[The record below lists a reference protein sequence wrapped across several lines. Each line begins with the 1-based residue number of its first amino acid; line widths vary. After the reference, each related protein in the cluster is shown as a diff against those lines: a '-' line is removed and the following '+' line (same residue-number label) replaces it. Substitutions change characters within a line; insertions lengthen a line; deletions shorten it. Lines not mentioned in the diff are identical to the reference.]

1 MTLTSI
7 DRTSSEVP
15 MIHRVGRNRL
25 MQRTGID
32 PDMKERKEQLASVAR
47 APLTGLRGC

>member
-15 MIHRVGRNRL
+15 MINRVGRNRL
-25 MQRTGID
+25 MQRTID

-47 APLTGLRGC
+47 AMTGLRGC